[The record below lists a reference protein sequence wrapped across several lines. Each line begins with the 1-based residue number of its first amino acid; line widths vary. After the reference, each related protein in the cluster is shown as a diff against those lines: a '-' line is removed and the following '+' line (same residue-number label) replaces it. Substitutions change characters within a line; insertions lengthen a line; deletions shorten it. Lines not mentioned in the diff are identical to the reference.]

1 MARNRKYRS
10 AVVRFGPAL
19 KAFVLCLIIG
29 GSGVGY
35 VWQKN
40 QIYELGKQIRVRE
53 QKLKAL
59 SDHNLLL
66 RSQLAMMRLQKELE
80 PRIKKLGLVAPDP
93 SQIWRLPEPPR
104 TAPIPVREPEFSP
117 QRDFAAR
124 SP

>member
-19 KAFVLCLIIG
+19 KAFVLCLLIG

-40 QIYELGKQIRVRE
+40 QIYELSKQIRLRE
-53 QKLKAL
+53 LRLKAL
-59 SDHNLLL
+59 SNHNLDL
-66 RSQLAMMRLQKELE
+66 RNGLAMMRLQKELE
-80 PRIKKLGLVAPDP
+80 PKIKKLGLAMPDP

-104 TAPIPVREPEFSP
+104 MAPAPALEPEFSP